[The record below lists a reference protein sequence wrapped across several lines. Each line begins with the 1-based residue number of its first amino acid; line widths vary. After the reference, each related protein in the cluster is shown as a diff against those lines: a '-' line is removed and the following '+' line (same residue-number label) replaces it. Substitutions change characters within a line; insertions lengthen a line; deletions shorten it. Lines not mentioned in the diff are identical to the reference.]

1 MSTST
6 TKWFVVHPNDQIVSQ
21 WDDEK
26 EAEIAAAELNAD
38 WPNGSGPYEIRES
51 DYTYSS

>member
-6 TKWFVVHPNDQIVSQ
+6 TKWSVVNPNDLIVSQ
-21 WDDEK
+21 WDDEN

-38 WPNGSGPYEIRES
+38 WPNGSGPYEVRE
-51 DYTYSS
+51 DDYSS